1 MSSYPAAPRESASR
15 AMAAAAPHLPP
26 HVAPW
31 RLGDGRRRVM
41 VIDNYDSFTFNLVQA
56 LVVLDATVDVV
67 RNDALALEDM
77 LAMRP
82 DCVVL
87 SPGPGRPESSGLCV
101 ELLAHR
107 PRLPVLGV
115 CLGHQALGC
124 SFGATVERAPR
135 QMHGKT
141 SRIEYRPHPLFAGLP
156 NPFEATRY
164 HSLHVVERTLP
175 QELVALAWSEDG
187 VVMAMVHRELP
198 YFGVQFHPESVLTA
212 DGPRLL
218 GNFLALAEGAAK
230 L

>member
-1 MSSYPAAPRESASR
+1 MSPSTVSASR
-15 AMAAAAPHLPP
+15 HQAPSESTLAESRSP
-26 HVAPW
+26 VW
-31 RLGDGRRRVM
+31 RLGEGRRRVL

-56 LVVLDATVDVV
+56 LVVLDATVEVV
-67 RNDALALEDM
+67 RNDSLALGE
-77 LAMRP
+77 LLGRRP
-82 DCVVL
+82 DAVVL

-101 ELLAHR
+101 ELLAQR

-124 SFGATVERAPR
+124 SFGATVERAPL

-141 SRIEYRPHPLFAGLP
+141 SQIEYRPHALFTGLP

-187 VVMAMVHRELP
+187 VVMAMTHRELP
-198 YFGVQFHPESVLTA
+198 YFGVQFHPESVLTVE
-212 DGPRLL
+212 GPRLL
-218 GNFLALAEGAAK
+218 ENFLALAEGSRR
-230 L
+230 

>member
-1 MSSYPAAPRESASR
+1 VS
-15 AMAAAAPHLPP
+15 AAAASTEPENPAHPGPATPP
-26 HVAPW
+26 VPW
-31 RLGDGRRRVM
+31 RLGEGRRRVL

-67 RNDALALEDM
+67 RNDALVLADLLAL
-77 LAMRP
+77 RP
-82 DCVVL
+82 DAVVL
-87 SPGPGRPESSGLCV
+87 SPGPGRPESSGLCL
-101 ELLAHR
+101 ELLAER

-141 SRIEYRPHPLFAGLP
+141 SRIEYRPHALFAGLP

-164 HSLHVVERTLP
+164 HSLHVVERTMP
-175 QELVALAWSEDG
+175 QELQALAWSEDG

-212 DGPRLL
+212 EGPRLL
-218 GNFLALAEGAAK
+218 GNFLALAEGTPQA
-230 L
+230 